1 MLIDSYGRVID
12 YLRISLTQKCN
23 FRCIYCMPQNGVE
36 DIGHDKV
43 LSYEEMFEF
52 IKICIDNGVKKIR
65 ITGGEP
71 LVRKGVE
78 NFIKMI
84 SDYKPDLDLAI
95 TTNGY
100 FLPKMGE
107 KLKQAGLKRINIS
120 LDTLDKN
127 KANLLA
133 RRDILDG
140 VLNGIK
146 IAKDLGF
153 IIKLNT
159 VALKNI
165 NDDEIV
171 NLLEFAKNLDI
182 QIRYIE
188 FMENSHAKSNLIGLK
203 KDEILEILAKKYK
216 FKEITKSP
224 NSPSMLYELEDGYKF
239 GIIDPHKHDF
249 CSSCNRLR
257 LSSEGLLIPC
267 LYYDEGK
274 SIFEAMRNG
283 DLKKA
288 YEILIQIIRDKP
300 EKNRWC
306 DDFAIS
312 NRGFYQTGG

>member
-84 SDYKPDLDLAI
+84 NDYKPDLDLAM

-171 NLLEFAKNLDI
+171 NLLEFAKNSDI

-288 YEILIQIIRDKP
+288 YEILTQIIRNKP